1 MSFSFPRNDTKFTEN
16 VVFTFNKD
24 NLIDAITFSLS
35 DKAAS
40 DIINKPESFGTDED
54 KIQLIQFME
63 LYKTAYCLKQ
73 IGYIESIFADNA
85 LIIVGRMLQPD
96 EKIGEMDGM
105 FETGKRVR
113 YDKMGKKEY
122 INRLK
127 MAFNSN
133 EFININFEE
142 NTVEKKNRQKIYSLE
157 IKQFYNSTNYSDE
170 GYLFLLMDLRNIK
183 EPKIYVRAWQPDSMK
198 VADRLKLSDFKISF

>member
-1 MSFSFPRNDTKFTEN
+1 MQ
-16 VVFTFNKD
+16 
-24 NLIDAITFSLS
+24 
-35 DKAAS
+35 
-40 DIINKPESFGTDED
+40 IIH
-54 KIQLIQFME
+54 FME

-85 LIIVGRMLQPD
+85 LIIVGRMLKPD
-96 EKIGEMDGM
+96 EKMGEMDGM
-105 FETGKRVR
+105 FDTGKRVK

-122 INRLK
+122 LDRLK
-127 MAFNSN
+127 KAFNSN
-133 EFININFEE
+133 EFVNISFEE
-142 NTVEKKNRQKIYSLE
+142 NTVQKKNKQKIYSIE

-198 VADRLKLSDFKISF
+198 ISDRLKLSDFKISF